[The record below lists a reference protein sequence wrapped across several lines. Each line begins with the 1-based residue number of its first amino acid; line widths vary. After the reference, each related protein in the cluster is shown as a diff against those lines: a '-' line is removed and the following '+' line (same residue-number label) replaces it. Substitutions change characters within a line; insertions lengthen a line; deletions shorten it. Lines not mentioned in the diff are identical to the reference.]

1 MTTNTT
7 DAECII
13 NKKIVDGVEI
23 TQYKDGHTIFKP
35 VVEPE
40 KKTEV
45 KKESWFE
52 SIINWFKTSK
62 VTPYAKIR
70 DLSNPFGDR
79 QDSSGGSKRAAEIG
93 IKIRF

>member
-1 MTTNTT
+1 MSTQ
-7 DAECII
+7 DSII
-13 NKKIVDGVEI
+13 SRKIVDGVEI
-23 TQYKDGHTIFKP
+23 TEFEDGHTIFKP
-35 VVEPE
+35 IDEPE

-79 QDSSGGSKRAAEIG
+79 EDLSGGSKRAAEIG

>member
-1 MTTNTT
+1 MSTQ
-7 DAECII
+7 EYVS
-13 NKKIVDGVEI
+13 KRIVDGVEI
-23 TQYKDGHTIFKP
+23 IEYKDGHTTFRP
-35 VVEPE
+35 VDEPE
-40 KKTEV
+40 KKIET

-79 QDSSGGSKRAAEIG
+79 EDLSGGSKRAAEIG